1 MRSVKPNLPR
11 QALRVR
17 SIFSTV
23 KVTDAS
29 HDQRCTQRTVKSM
42 KPDLPRQ
49 ALRVWSSLSTVREM
63 PVSDV
68 HKKL

>member
-1 MRSVKPNLPR
+1 MKPNLLR
-11 QALRVR
+11 QALRVW
-17 SIFSTV
+17 SSSSTV

-42 KPDLPRQ
+42 KPNLLRQ
-49 ALRVWSSLSTVREM
+49 ALRVWSRLSTVREM
-63 PVSDV
+63 SVSDV